1 MSRAGGKRNKGDGFF
16 LKKEKKKK
24 KKTDYPFSEPLINKN
39 NGNSLEKKKAEYLE
53 NYHSAHNC
61 ASGKKNLNTE
71 KSSTLSN
78 WSSRC
83 SQTQENSEKT
93 SEAALGCSSHGH
105 SPPPK
110 RISYNVHVK
119 MSL

>member
-61 ASGKKNLNTE
+61 ASGKK
-71 KSSTLSN
+71 KSKYRKKFHALQLVVKVLAD
-78 WSSRC
+78 SR
-83 SQTQENSEKT
+83 K
-93 SEAALGCSSHGH
+93 L
-105 SPPPK
+105 
-110 RISYNVHVK
+110 
-119 MSL
+119 